1 MAGNLCP
8 QECPALESLLH
19 PHPVFVVENK
29 NRKRDHGHLFPVLRK
44 SGEKH
49 QMNGTGVG
57 WGDQGG
63 ICLLGQDPRA
73 PCPAGNSGE
82 PSKEGN
88 TAFSL
93 SLLPTPGLGG
103 DTGPEGNPGG
113 GFQWGWCSS
122 WRGGGEGPGDGVCR
136 LAEACL
142 HL

>member
-29 NRKRDHGHLFPVLRK
+29 NRKCDHGHLFPVLRK

-63 ICLLGQDPRA
+63 ICLLGQDPQA

-103 DTGPEGNPGG
+103 DTGPEGIPGG

-136 LAEACL
+136 PAEACL